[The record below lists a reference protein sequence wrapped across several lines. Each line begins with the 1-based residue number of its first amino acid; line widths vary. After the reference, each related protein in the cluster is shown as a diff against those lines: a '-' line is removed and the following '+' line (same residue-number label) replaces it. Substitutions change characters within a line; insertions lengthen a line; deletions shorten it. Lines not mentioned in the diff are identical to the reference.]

1 MVVVMFVRLYLME
14 VEDCEEI
21 DILPAVLCILCHKIT
36 DINSAMFF
44 QDQCNFPDDNTMNEV
59 ILWSRHLGVY

>member
-1 MVVVMFVRLYLME
+1 ME

-21 DILPAVLCILCHKIT
+21 ICHKIT

-44 QDQCNFPDDNTMNEV
+44 QDQCNLPDDNTMNEV
-59 ILWSRHLGVY
+59 MLWSRHLSVH